1 MAETPE
7 TDFIH
12 LVTMQNHAPYVNKYT
27 AVPSY
32 EESGIKD
39 EEVRNYLQDL
49 IYSDEAFELLMT
61 QLADFEEPT
70 VVVFWGDH
78 QSSVFGES
86 VYEENEVQNMHETPL
101 RILSNFD
108 SSYKDL
114 GTISPIYF
122 YTEVLEMTQT
132 KLTPYDALLETLQS
146 VLPAFEKSMY
156 LNGQTGEY
164 VFSREDL
171 PEKTLEIL
179 SDYEQIQYDVLTG
192 KRFSMENDFFE

>member
-1 MAETPE
+1 
-7 TDFIH
+7 
-12 LVTMQNHAPYVNKYT
+12 MQNHAPYVNKYA

-32 EESGIKD
+32 EESGIKMRRS
-39 EEVRNYLQDL
+39 VIIWIF

-146 VLPAFEKSMY
+146 
-156 LNGQTGEY
+156 G
-164 VFSREDL
+164 
-171 PEKTLEIL
+171 I
-179 SDYEQIQYDVLTG
+179 
-192 KRFSMENDFFE
+192 